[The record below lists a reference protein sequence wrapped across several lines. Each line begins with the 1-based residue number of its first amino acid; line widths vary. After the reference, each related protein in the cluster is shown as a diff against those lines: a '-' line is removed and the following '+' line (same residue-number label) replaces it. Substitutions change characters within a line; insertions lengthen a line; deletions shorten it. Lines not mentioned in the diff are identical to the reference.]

1 MTRLFLMRH
10 GETVDNARQLMQG
23 QVQGELNAE
32 GIRQAEQVRDE
43 WAGKQV
49 DAFVASDL
57 RRSFDTARIV
67 AAPHQL
73 PVVTTPLLR
82 ERDWGDFTGRYIPDL
97 KDQPWP
103 DNVEKLDHLLNRARQ
118 FLHYIY
124 ENYPEQTV
132 LAVGHGIINKA
143 IQAVYYNC
151 QMKDVTRMTNA
162 EVRLLELRQGIY
174 ASSTGKE
181 HKASEG
187 RQKEADSDKKFC
199 IT

>member
-1 MTRLFLMRH
+1 MTKLYLMRH
-10 GETVDNARQLMQG
+10 GETIDNARQLMQG

-32 GIRQAEQVRDE
+32 GIRQAEIVRDE
-43 WAGKQV
+43 LASQHF

-57 RRSFDTARIV
+57 KRSLDTARIV
-67 AAPHQL
+67 AQPHRL
-73 PVVTTPLLR
+73 PVITTPLLR
-82 ERDWGDFTGRYIPDL
+82 ERDWGDFTGRYIPEL

-103 DNVEKLDHLLNRARQ
+103 DNVEKLDHLLDRARQ

-124 ENYPEQTV
+124 KEYEGLTV

-151 QMKDVTRMTNA
+151 PMKDVTRMNNA
-162 EVRLLELRQGIY
+162 EVRILELYHDDDAQ
-174 ASSTGKE
+174 ALSTTTN
-181 HKASEG
+181 
-187 RQKEADSDKKFC
+187 DKKFC